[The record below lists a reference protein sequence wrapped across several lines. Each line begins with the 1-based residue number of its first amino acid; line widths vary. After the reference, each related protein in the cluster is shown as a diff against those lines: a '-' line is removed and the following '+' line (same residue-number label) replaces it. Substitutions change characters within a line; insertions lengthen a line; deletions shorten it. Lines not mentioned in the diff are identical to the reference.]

1 MKKLFAAL
9 AVLMMLLL
17 VGCGGST
24 QTSASKSMTDSLS
37 GTYVGKNGSAL
48 TLFPDGTSEYY
59 YMIYSSMDYDKG
71 AGNWNY
77 KDGTL
82 TWMYNDKPVTATIN
96 EQSALSFT
104 LEQADGWNREQF
116 IKASDT
122 AKNRSVDEY
131 QELLRN
137 TLNRPEM
144 DNYDPALNQEYTIE
158 SFDFTV
164 PFYYWKASSQTESN
178 VQFAAESYKNSSTFA
193 TAYLNI
199 EVADSGTNISN
210 KDFEEK
216 SLELWEKAFCPS
228 DSSNTISQAPAKIEA
243 NGLPGVQGTFVINF
257 DGYTSQHNATLF
269 FDETS
274 QKILILQLVTTD
286 GTIFKYDSDFA
297 KIVNSVTL
305 TERQTTSSSSSD
317 SNGGGRTESSSVTTS
332 SNGVTPELKAF
343 LDSYEAYMD
352 QYIAFMQ
359 KYENSDDTYSML
371 YDYLDMMQQYADFT
385 EKLDQYDTDKMSAVD
400 SAYYLEVTTRV
411 AKKLYAAAIQ

>member
-59 YMIYSSMDYDKG
+59 YMLYASMDADKG
-71 AGNWNY
+71 AGNWSY

-82 TWMYNDKPVTATIN
+82 TWMYNDKPITATIN

-104 LEQADGWNREQF
+104 LEQADGWIREQF
-116 IKASDT
+116 IKASDS
-122 AKNRSVDEY
+122 AKNRSTDEY

-144 DNYDPALNQEYTIE
+144 DNYDAELNQTCTLG
-158 SFDFTV
+158 SFDFMV
-164 PFYYWKASSQTESN
+164 PFYWFTDEKDESSIH
-178 VQFAAESYKNSSTFA
+178 FYAENTKNDIA
-193 TAYLNI
+193 LLMINMLNI
-199 EVADSGTNISN
+199 GADISN
-210 KDFEEK
+210 TDFEERGITSWK
-216 SLELWEKAFCPS
+216 SSVGSTGTIVQEPS
-228 DSSNTISQAPAKIEA
+228 RIEV
-243 NGLPGVQGTFVINF
+243 NGLPGVQGIISIEDNG
-257 DGYTSQHNATLF
+257 GYVFQ
-269 FDETS
+269 D
-274 QKILILQLVTTD
+274 ILTIVFNENTDTILYLQLITTD
-286 GTIFKYDSDFA
+286 NTIFKYDSDYT
-297 KIVNSVTL
+297 KIINSITASEPQVTDS
-305 TERQTTSSSSSD
+305 TSSD
-317 SNGGGRTESSSVTTS
+317 SNGGGRAESSSMTTS
-332 SNGVTPELKAF
+332 SNSVTPELKEF
-343 LDSYEAYMD
+343 LDSYEAYID

-359 KYENSDDTYSML
+359 RYENSDDTYSML
-371 YDYLDMMQQYADFT
+371 YDYLDMMQQYADFA